1 MRRERGRASSCPDY
15 PRHDFNPR
23 PRARYFKVQIHRLD
37 EVREHRWLVWADSTL
52 RFDDLGFVA
61 QKAAA
66 LSRLPARQRALVV
79 PHPERNTISEE
90 FQFIQRGIEAGN
102 RYLIQRYSTEKMPE
116 QMAHFRSRGWNLEA
130 PLWCGGFWMIENS
143 DVLRRAWDDWWD
155 QNLRFG
161 MMDQL
166 SLPVV
171 LAAHGI
177 APQLLPVNV
186 WKNDYFTW
194 CVHRREM

>member
-1 MRRERGRASSCPDY
+1 
-15 PRHDFNPR
+15 
-23 PRARYFKVQIHRLD
+23 
-37 EVREHRWLVWADSTL
+37 
-52 RFDDLGFVA
+52 
-61 QKAAA
+61 
-66 LSRLPARQRALVV
+66 
-79 PHPERNTISEE
+79 
-90 FQFIQRGIEAGN
+90 
-102 RYLIQRYSTEKMPE
+102 MPE
-116 QMAHFRSRGWNLEA
+116 QMAYFRSRGWNLEA
-130 PLWCGGFWMIENS
+130 PLWCGTFWMIENS
-143 DVLRRAWDDWWD
+143 DVLRQAWDEWWD

-177 APQLLPVNV
+177 APQLLPLNL